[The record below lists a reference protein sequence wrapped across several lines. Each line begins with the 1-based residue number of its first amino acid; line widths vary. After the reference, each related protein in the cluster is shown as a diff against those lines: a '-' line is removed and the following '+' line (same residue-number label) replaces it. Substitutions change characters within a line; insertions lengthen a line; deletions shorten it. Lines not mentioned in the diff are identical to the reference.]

1 MRWQGQKLGETDAA
15 ALPGLEDRSSVLR
28 SVTTPEFAGMT
39 FHEVLSRSALN
50 HVPGASRMPFAWTI
64 NPYRGCSHACVYCV
78 SPDTLILCADGR
90 QRPLRDLEIGD
101 QIIGTEREGAYRR
114 YVPTEIRAK
123 WSTRKAAYRVTLA
136 DGTEIIASGDHR
148 FLTERGWKHVTDA
161 ESGQRPHLTT
171 NNRLLGFGI
180 GPAGADI
187 DQTSTDYRRGYLAG
201 MIRGD
206 GMIFHGTYPS
216 PERVRK
222 VHMFR
227 LALVDPEALDRTR
240 EFLEA
245 EDVPTRTRPFAAQTE
260 TRSAANA
267 IHTAARA
274 GVERI
279 EQLILSPEEPNE
291 SWFAGFLGGIFDAE
305 GSCSRGV
312 LRISNGDP
320 ELIRLIE
327 QGMRTFDVP
336 HIVEGARANGVR
348 DVRVTGGLP
357 SRQRF
362 FAIASP
368 AITRKLD
375 IIGTAVKTASD
386 LRVVSIEPLGEEQ
399 DLLDITTGTG
409 DFVANGVISH
419 NCFARGTHEYLD
431 LDGGSDFDS
440 QIVVKVNVVEV
451 LERELRKGSWQ
462 HETVALGTNTD
473 PYQRAEGR
481 YKLMPGIIETLAASG
496 TPISILTKGT
506 LIRRDIPLLVKAAQR
521 VPIDVQMSIAMYDDE
536 LQKAIEP
543 GTPSTQA
550 RLDTVKALSDAG
562 FPVTVFLMPILPHM
576 TDSVDAIAHAL
587 ERIKMAGART
597 VIYGALH
604 LRPGVK
610 PWFFQWLGEHRP
622 DLVSS
627 YRGLYPG
634 ASAEAPKPYRQWLA
648 KRVKPLIRLHGLDA
662 RHEDDYPRRG
672 FRPGQGHV
680 DSIWRQGGAPTTGRA
695 PGSPSPAVT
704 FRTTG
709 SATSAPAQPML
720 F

>member
-1 MRWQGQKLGETDAA
+1 MFCSNVQMRWQGQKLGETDAA

-39 FHEVLSRSALN
+39 FHEVLSKSALN

-101 QIIGTEREGAYRR
+101 EIVGTERIGRYRR
-114 YVPTEIRAK
+114 YVRTEIRAK
-123 WSTRKAAYRVTLA
+123 WSTQKPAFRLTLA
-136 DGTEIIASGDHR
+136 DGTAVVASGDHR
-148 FLTERGWKHVTDA
+148 FLTERGWKHVSDA

-171 NNRLLGFGI
+171 NNRLMGFGI
-180 GPAGADI
+180 GPSVDQI
-187 DQTSTDYRRGYLAG
+187 DYTSDSYRRGYLAG

-216 PERVRK
+216 ATRTREIN
-222 VHMFR
+222 MFR
-227 LALVDPEALDRTR
+227 LALIDSEALERTR
-240 EFLEA
+240 GYLDA
-245 EDVPTRTRPFAAQTE
+245 EGVSTRLRAFTAKSA
-260 TRSAANA
+260 TRSAADA

-274 GVERI
+274 GVAKI
-279 EQLILSPEEPNE
+279 EHLIITPGSPDET
-291 SWFAGFLGGIFDAE
+291 WFAGFLGGVFDAE

-312 LRISNGDP
+312 LRISNKDTDI
-320 ELIRLIE
+320 IRLIE
-327 QGMRTFDVP
+327 EGMNALGVP
-336 HIVEGARANGVR
+336 HIVEPPRPGGVR
-348 DVRVTGGLP
+348 SVRVIGGLP
-357 SRQRF
+357 SRHKF
-362 FAIASP
+362 FATVNP

-375 IIGTAVKTASD
+375 VIGTAVKTAAD
-386 LRVVSIEPLGEEQ
+386 LRVVDITPLPGIR

-409 DFVANGVISH
+409 DFIANGVISH

-451 LERELRKGSWQ
+451 LEKELRRGSWQ

-496 TPISILTKGT
+496 TPMSILTKGT

-521 VPIDVQMSIAMYDDE
+521 VPVDVQMSIAMYDDE

-543 GTPSTQA
+543 GAPTTQA
-550 RLDTVKALSDAG
+550 RLDTVRALADAG
-562 FPVTVFLMPILPHM
+562 FPVTVFLMPIMPHM
-576 TDSVDAIAHAL
+576 TDSLEAIDSAL
-587 ERIKMAGART
+587 VRIKEAGART

-610 PWFFQWLGEHRP
+610 PWFFEWLGANRP

-634 ASAEAPKPYRQWLA
+634 ASAEAPKGYRQWLA
-648 KRVKPLIRLHGLDA
+648 KRARPLIRMHGLDG
-662 RHEDDYPRRG
+662 RHEDDYSRRG

-680 DSIWRQGGAPTTGRA
+680 QTGAANAAAVRFT
-695 PGSPSPAVT
+695 PSA
-704 FRTTG
+704 
-709 SATSAPAQPML
+709 AAAAQPML

>member
-39 FHEVLSRSALN
+39 FHEVLSKSALN

-78 SPDTLILCADGR
+78 SADTLILCADGR

-101 QIIGTEREGAYRR
+101 EIVGTERIGSYRR
-114 YVPTEIRAK
+114 YVRTEIRAK
-123 WSTRKAAYRVTLA
+123 WSTQKPAFRLTLA
-136 DGTEIIASGDHR
+136 DGTTVVASGDHR
-148 FLTERGWKHVTDA
+148 FLTERGWKHVSDA

-171 NNRLLGFGI
+171 NNRLMGFGI
-180 GPAGADI
+180 GPSVDQI
-187 DQTSTDYRRGYLAG
+187 DCASDSYRRGYLAG

-216 PERVRK
+216 ATRTREIK
-222 VHMFR
+222 MFR
-227 LALVDPEALDRTR
+227 LALIDSEALERTR
-240 EFLEA
+240 GYLDA
-245 EDVPTRTRPFAAQTE
+245 EGVPTRLRAFTAESA
-260 TRSAANA
+260 TRSAADA

-274 GVERI
+274 DVAKI
-279 EQLILSPEEPNE
+279 EHLIITPGSPDET
-291 SWFAGFLGGIFDAE
+291 WFAGFLGGVFDAE
-305 GSCSRGV
+305 GSCSRGI
-312 LRISNGDP
+312 LRISNKDADI
-320 ELIRLIE
+320 IRLVDE
-327 QGMRTFDVP
+327 GMNALGIP
-336 HIVEGARANGVR
+336 HIVEPPRPNGVR
-348 DVRVTGGLP
+348 SVRVIGGLP
-357 SRQRF
+357 SRHKF
-362 FAIASP
+362 FATANP

-375 IIGTAVKTASD
+375 VIGTAVKTAAD
-386 LRVVSIEPLGEEQ
+386 LRVVDITPLPGIRE
-399 DLLDITTGTG
+399 LLDITTGTG
-409 DFVANGVISH
+409 DFIANGVISH

-431 LDGGSDFDS
+431 LDGGADFDS

-451 LERELRKGSWQ
+451 LERELRKGSWA

-496 TPISILTKGT
+496 TPMSILTKGT

-521 VPIDVQMSIAMYDDE
+521 VPVDVQMSIAMYDDE

-543 GTPSTQA
+543 GAPTTQA
-550 RLDTVKALSDAG
+550 RLDTVRALADAG
-562 FPVTVFLMPILPHM
+562 FPVTVFLMPIMPHM
-576 TDSVDAIAHAL
+576 TDSLAAIDSAL
-587 ERIKMAGART
+587 VRIKEAGARS

-610 PWFFQWLGEHRP
+610 PWFFEWLGAHRP

-634 ASAEAPKPYRQWLA
+634 ASAEAPKGYRQWLA
-648 KRVKPLIRLHGLDA
+648 KRARPLIRMHGLDG

-680 DSIWRQGGAPTTGRA
+680 Q
-695 PGSPSPAVT
+695 
-704 FRTTG
+704 
-709 SATSAPAQPML
+709 TSAPTAGPVIFTPSARAADSRAQPTL

>member
-39 FHEVLSRSALN
+39 FHEVLSKSALN

-78 SPDTLILCADGR
+78 SPDTMILCADGR

-101 QIIGTEREGAYRR
+101 EIIGTEKVGSYRR
-114 YVPTEIRAK
+114 YVRTSIQAK
-123 WSTRKAAYRVTLA
+123 WSTRKPAYRVTLA
-136 DGTEIIASGDHR
+136 DGTQIVASGDHR
-148 FLTERGWKHVTDA
+148 FLTERGWKHVSDA
-161 ESGQRPHLTT
+161 KSGQRPHLTT
-171 NNRLLGFGI
+171 NNRLMGFGI
-180 GPAGADI
+180 GSTPGAI
-187 DQTSTDYRRGYLAG
+187 DHASTDYRRGYLAG

-216 PERVRK
+216 TTRTREIN
-222 VHMFR
+222 MFR
-227 LALVDPEALDRTR
+227 LALTDREALERTR
-240 EFLEA
+240 EYLVA
-245 EDVPTRTRPFAAQTE
+245 EGVPTRLRPFTAESAN
-260 TRSAANA
+260 RSPADA

-274 GVERI
+274 DVTKIER
-279 EQLILSPEEPNE
+279 LIVTPEEPDDR
-291 SWFAGFLGGIFDAE
+291 WLAGFLAGVFDAE

-312 LRISNGDP
+312 LRISNKDADIIG
-320 ELIRLIE
+320 LIDDGMSRLRI
-327 QGMRTFDVP
+327 P
-336 HIVEGARANGVR
+336 HVVEPIRPNGVHN
-348 DVRVTGGLP
+348 VRVVGGLP

-362 FAIASP
+362 FAMTAP
-368 AITRKLD
+368 AITRKMTL
-375 IIGTAVKTASD
+375 IGTTVKTASD
-386 LRVVSIEPLGEEQ
+386 LRVTAIDPLGEPQ

-409 DFVANGVISH
+409 DFIANGVISH

-431 LDGGSDFDS
+431 LDGGADFDS

-451 LERELRKGSWQ
+451 LERELRKGSWE

-506 LIRRDIPLLVKAAQR
+506 LIRRDIPLLVRAAQR
-521 VPIDVQMSIAMYDDE
+521 VPIDVQMSIAMYDDD

-543 GTPSTQA
+543 GAPTTQA
-550 RLDTVKALSDAG
+550 RLDTVRALADAG
-562 FPVTVFLMPILPHM
+562 FPVTVFLMPIMPHM
-576 TDSVDAIAHAL
+576 TDSLAAIDSAL
-587 ERIKMAGART
+587 VRIKEAGARN

-610 PWFFQWLGEHRP
+610 PWFFEWLGAHRP
-622 DLVSS
+622 DLISS

-634 ASAEAPKPYRQWLA
+634 ASAEAPKGYRQWLA
-648 KRVKPLIRLHGLDA
+648 KRTRPLIRMHGLDG

-672 FRPGQGHV
+672 IRPGQGHV
-680 DSIWRQGGAPTTGRA
+680 Q
-695 PGSPSPAVT
+695 
-704 FRTTG
+704 
-709 SATSAPAQPML
+709 TSASTAAAVRFTPSARAEAPPAQPML